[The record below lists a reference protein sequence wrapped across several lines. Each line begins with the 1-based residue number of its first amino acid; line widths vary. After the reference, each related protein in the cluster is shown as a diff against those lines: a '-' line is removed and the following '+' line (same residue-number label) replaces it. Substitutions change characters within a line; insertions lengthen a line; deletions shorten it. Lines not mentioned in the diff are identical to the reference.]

1 MIVFVVVLLLVIN
14 QDNDI
19 RSIIKDKKIFEEIKD
34 EKTKDTPELN
44 KLAQK
49 YEDMIGWIEIPGTDF
64 SYPVTQT
71 GVKEHRIKEPE
82 FYLHADVK
90 GEYSYIGTPFLDF
103 RCNPDSDNQ
112 IIYGHNI
119 RGGRM
124 FGLLHGYRKTE
135 YYKEH
140 PVIYFTKCG
149 RTREENDI
157 VSVMLAD
164 INSFM
169 YTFTDIYT
177 DTIYKENIEK
187 LLAQSIYET
196 EAGKKLKEE
205 IKDADVEELF
215 QKEKF
220 ITLSILSSSI
230 HECIIVPDEGFDEKK
245 LQNMVMEVNSTQV
258 GPDERLSD
266 NVYSYDSKED
276 KLSLATNDKTH
287 EESHEHD
294 LEQNETKKHSSM
306 TH

>member
-1 MIVFVVVLLLVIN
+1 MKNKKRKKRILLCLGSALAFLFLLVLGFHLFGDDTDEFISEDRE
-14 QDNDI
+14 QKEFVKI
-19 RSIIKDKKIFEEIKD
+19 AKEEKKKGPD
-34 EKTKDTPELN
+34 VLKK
-44 KLAQK
+44 K
-49 YEDMIGWIEIPGTDF
+49 YEDMVGWIEIPGTDF
-64 SYPVTQT
+64 SYPVMQT
-71 GVKEHRIKEPE
+71 GVKDHRIKEPE

-149 RTREENDI
+149 STREEYDI
-157 VSVMLAD
+157 VSVMLTD

-177 DTIYKENIEK
+177 DTVYKENIEK

-196 EAGKKLKEE
+196 EAGIKLKDE
-205 IKDADVEELF
+205 IEDADVEELF
-215 QKEKF
+215 HKEKF
-220 ITLSILSSSI
+220 ITLST
-230 HECIIVPDEGFDEKK
+230 CRTGEGRDKRLLVVAKK
-245 LQNMVMEVNSTQV
+245 RS
-258 GPDERLSD
+258 
-266 NVYSYDSKED
+266 
-276 KLSLATNDKTH
+276 
-287 EESHEHD
+287 
-294 LEQNETKKHSSM
+294 
-306 TH
+306 